1 MDDKKY
7 KVRRVIYS
15 EAYDFGIKLDSCQEV
30 WDTPVGIIHSSI
42 AKAAAYHALAI
53 ERRRDVAWAEVSED
67 GTSTSWTDKQPQATP
82 LSFAEAERI
91 ADAEREARDREIEE
105 MIEEQKRDILFE
117 EWEDTVSTAS
127 FDYGSISWRVKPA
140 CQVIIEEV

>member
-82 LSFAEAERI
+82 LSFAEADGNSPARI
-91 ADAEREARDREIEE
+91 S
-105 MIEEQKRDILFE
+105 M
-117 EWEDTVSTAS
+117 
-127 FDYGSISWRVKPA
+127 
-140 CQVIIEEV
+140 